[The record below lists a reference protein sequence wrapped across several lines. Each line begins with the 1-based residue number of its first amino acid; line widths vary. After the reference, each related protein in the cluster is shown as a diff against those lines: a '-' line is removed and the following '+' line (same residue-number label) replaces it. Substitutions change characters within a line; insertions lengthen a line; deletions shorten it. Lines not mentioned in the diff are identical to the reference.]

1 MPAKKVVISGYFGFS
16 NLGDEVILSAMLQNS
31 NLLLESAGIRGY
43 ETIPVVLSAEPQN
56 TSFRYDIKAVN
67 RWNPLSVFLEL
78 LCARVFICGGGGIL
92 QEVTSRPTMFYYVSL
107 IVLARLLGCI
117 VVIYQQGI
125 GPVRTPSGRLLLRTA
140 AAFANRVIVRDKQ
153 SAQLLRNAGHNGP
166 LYLGADIGWFWQD
179 TGVLRRPEPD
189 AQPWFRVAVC
199 VSRQMLKRESHY
211 AIADALAKFSRII
224 NKQIKFVF
232 IPFHKLEDTVPAMKV
247 VEHLRER
254 KPHLDIVIVEW
265 HNPDGVLEELSR
277 VDVVVAM
284 RYHAVVAAVLSG
296 KPFVALSYDPK
307 IENLLEE
314 LGEAPCRHIGDL
326 PRRLTDASASV
337 PSWASIIRALRTRAL
352 NPEPVDNIT

>member
-31 NLLLESAGIRGY
+31 DLLLESAGIRGY
-43 ETIPVVLSAEPQN
+43 DTIPVVLSAEPQN
-56 TSFRYDIKAVN
+56 TSCRYGIKAVN

-117 VVIYQQGI
+117 VVIYQQGT
-125 GPVRTPSGRLLLRTA
+125 GPVRTPSGRLLLRIA

-153 SAQLLRNAGHNGP
+153 SAQLLRNAGYNGP
-166 LYLGADIGWFWQD
+166 LYLGADIGWFWQG
-179 TGVLRRPEPD
+179 TGVLHIPKPD
-189 AQPWFRVAVC
+189 VQPWFQVAVC
-199 VSRQMLKRESHY
+199 VSRQMLKWESHY
-211 AIADALAKFSRII
+211 AIADALAKFSRVI

-232 IPFHKLEDTVPAMKV
+232 IPFHRREDTVPTMKV
-247 VEHLRER
+247 IERLRER

-265 HNPDGVLEELSR
+265 HNPDEVLEELSR
-277 VDVVVAM
+277 VDVVIAM
-284 RYHAVVAAVLSG
+284 RYHAVVAAVLAG

-314 LGEAPCRHIGDL
+314 LGETPCRRIEDL
-326 PRRLTDASASV
+326 PRRLTEASTNV
-337 PSWASIIRALRTRAL
+337 PSWTSTIRTLCT
-352 NPEPVDNIT
+352 PEPVGNIT